1 MLSVISGAAQDF
13 DLLIDYLPTYL
24 PQFNKFYN
32 IMSGMSLG
40 GHTSWRLGTNSSS
53 KLHGLAIIIG
63 SPNMAALLLNRLGVD
78 SNVLSP
84 LADDIYKIPY
94 DTLSGLLTEEQ
105 RRRWPRALHD
115 LVAELDRNTAEKFP
129 KDVPTYILNGKLD
142 PLVPDR
148 FTEAWVAKRKA
159 EGYTN
164 LDHFAQE
171 NTGHTCT
178 QVMVGNIADW
188 LVKLFT

>member
-1 MLSVISGAAQDF
+1 MLSVISGSAQDF

-24 PQFNKFYN
+24 TQFNKFYN

-53 KLHGLAIIIG
+53 KLHGLAIMIG
-63 SPNMAALLLNRLGVD
+63 CPNLAALLLNRLGVD
-78 SNVLSP
+78 SNALSS
-84 LADDIYKIPY
+84 LADDLYKTPY
-94 DTLSGLLTEEQ
+94 DTLSELLTDEQ

-159 EGYTN
+159 EGYSN
-164 LDHFAQE
+164 LDHFAQD
-171 NTGHTCT
+171 NTGHTVT
-178 QVMVGNIADW
+178 QAMVDKITGW